1 MAVRMLEKPL
11 GDICYIDGHAVRF
24 DSAEGRALL
33 EPTDDMIYY
42 ESIRFK
48 SQIMIFFEAHM
59 LRLHESVA
67 GKENFAFD
75 SEQLYEQAT
84 KLMREVEPEVTEGN
98 LRIVLTNSKTLVHL
112 SDASYPPS
120 SFYQEGIVSSVL
132 EWERIEPQIKVFRG
146 DYKAAVA
153 AAFKQET
160 PFGMPY
166 EVLLCDHAQ
175 KITEGSRSNFFVL
188 FDQTVYSPS
197 EDCILIGIT
206 RKYVLKAMLH
216 AGLHYQEKTFAL
228 SDLVELQGRARRE
241 GKDFAVFVTSS
252 PFDILPIKSISEF
265 EFYSASS
272 SKLQSVAQYYKEI
285 VDFYIQSRQSDHTTR
300 Q

>member
-1 MAVRMLEKPL
+1 MSLKS
-11 GDICYIDGHAVRF
+11 RF
-24 DSAEGRALL
+24 SAEIIRRLSQLL
-33 EPTDDMIYY
+33 LNKRHHSACLMKYCY
-42 ESIRFK
+42 V
-48 SQIMIFFEAHM
+48 IM
-59 LRLHESVA
+59 R
-67 GKENFAFD
+67 K
-75 SEQLYEQAT
+75 
-84 KLMREVEPEVTEGN
+84 KLLKVVV
-98 LRIVLTNSKTLVHL
+98 RI
-112 SDASYPPS
+112 
-120 SFYQEGIVSSVL
+120 
-132 EWERIEPQIKVFRG
+132 
-146 DYKAAVA
+146 
-153 AAFKQET
+153 
-160 PFGMPY
+160 
-166 EVLLCDHAQ
+166 
-175 KITEGSRSNFFVL
+175 FFVL